1 MIQLLLWDT
10 NKYRV
15 FITVFWSIMF
25 WLYFMSKEENQSFKP
40 FKNFPSYEMLQDDKK
55 KYKTDSYL
63 KKQLQHT
70 FTLAH
75 IQLHPKTQP
84 QIIPNT
90 SVFQNLQI
98 NQRTWF
104 PASVPQR
111 DRNHLHHPK
120 FWLNISYFHQAE
132 ACLNGH
138 CCLLLFHR
146 CHLLLSLFLLLL
158 LSLFLLLCWA
168 FLFSLLL
175 SSCFLLRKRKKK

>member
-1 MIQLLLWDT
+1 MKCYKMI
-10 NKYRV
+10 
-15 FITVFWSIMF
+15 
-25 WLYFMSKEENQSFKP
+25 
-40 FKNFPSYEMLQDDKK
+40 KK
-55 KYKTDSYL
+55 IQVKTDSYL

-138 CCLLLFHR
+138 CRLLLFHR